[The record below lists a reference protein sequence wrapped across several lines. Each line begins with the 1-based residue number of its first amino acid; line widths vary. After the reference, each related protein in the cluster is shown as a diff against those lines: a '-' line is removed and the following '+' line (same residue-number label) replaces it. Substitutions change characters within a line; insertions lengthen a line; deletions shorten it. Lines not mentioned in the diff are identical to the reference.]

1 MCKPFCLGISL
12 LFNTAI
18 QKTIIQFCFFA
29 IKLVDLMKKLGYTRL
44 VMKALIFEI
53 F

>member
-1 MCKPFCLGISL
+1 MCKPSRLGFFLKS
-12 LFNTAI
+12 NTAI

-29 IKLVDLMKKLGYTRL
+29 IKLVDLMKKLRYTRE